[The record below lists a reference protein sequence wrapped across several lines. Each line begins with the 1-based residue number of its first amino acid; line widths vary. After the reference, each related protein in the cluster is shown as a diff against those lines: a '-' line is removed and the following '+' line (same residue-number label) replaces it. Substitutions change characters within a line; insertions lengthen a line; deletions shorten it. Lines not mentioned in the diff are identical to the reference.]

1 MSGMASLLDELDD
14 LIVDPYENKE
24 EDEEQKQM

>member
-24 EDEEQKQM
+24 EDEEQKQR

>member
-14 LIVDPYENKE
+14 LIVNPYENKE
-24 EDEEQKQM
+24 EDEQNQR

>member
-1 MSGMASLLDELDD
+1 MSGMASLQDELDD

-24 EDEEQKQM
+24 EDGQNQR

>member
-24 EDEEQKQM
+24 EDEQKQR